1 MAGPTPSGDALGTGG
16 LQRLNG
22 TQILSYGVSSHSFGV
37 GNIEPMVILNVSI
50 GFFRKYSVGFTRLI
64 LRNTIQKDKKMKD
77 VKEALLS
84 RTSVRRYEREVIP
97 QETMDFIYK
106 AIENTPTSYN
116 GQQFS
121 VIDIDDQALK
131 EELYVMTN
139 QKQLKTCNRLLIFC
153 SDYNKI
159 TRLAERKGFNVPE
172 FTNTMDGVTIGIID
186 ASLAMM
192 SAVVAAQAAGL
203 GSNCIGYLRTVDPA
217 RLAEMLKLP
226 KGVFV
231 VCGLAL
237 GVPREQPDLKPKQGD
252 SLMFHKNHYRQDT
265 EKMVDELEEYDNI
278 VKEYNQTR
286 SGGTTTND
294 WCDHI
299 LDYYRHAME
308 YRILDYLKAQGYDIK
323 H

>member
-1 MAGPTPSGDALGTGG
+1 
-16 LQRLNG
+16 
-22 TQILSYGVSSHSFGV
+22 
-37 GNIEPMVILNVSI
+37 
-50 GFFRKYSVGFTRLI
+50 
-64 LRNTIQKDKKMKD
+64 MKD
-77 VKEALLS
+77 VKETLLS

-159 TRLAERKGFNVPE
+159 TRLAERKGFDVPE

-217 RLAEMLKLP
+217 R
-226 KGVFV
+226 
-231 VCGLAL
+231 
-237 GVPREQPDLKPKQGD
+237 EQPDLKPKQGD

-278 VKEYNQTR
+278 VKEYNKTR